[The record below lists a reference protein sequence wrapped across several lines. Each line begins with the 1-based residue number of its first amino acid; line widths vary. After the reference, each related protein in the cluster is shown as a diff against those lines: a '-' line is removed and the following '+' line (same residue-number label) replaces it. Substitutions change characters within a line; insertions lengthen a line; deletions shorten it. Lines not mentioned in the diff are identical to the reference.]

1 MLIAKRIFLVVIVFQ
16 FALFSGA
23 CTKSAKE
30 KRGGVEGDVTTIPDD
45 APKVV
50 FLGDS
55 ISAGLHLSAEEAFP
69 AVLER
74 RFAAS
79 PTPFRLINAGV
90 SGDTTAGGVRRLD
103 WLLDQNPDVIVVEL
117 GANDGLRGVDADEIE
132 KNLREI
138 VRRAKAADVKVLILG
153 MKLPPNYGLPYTAK
167 FEALY
172 EKIADDEDVP
182 LVPYFMKGVA
192 GDPTKN
198 LEDGI
203 HPTEKGHEMLADNVE
218 DALSKVL
225 EGL

>member
-1 MLIAKRIFLVVIVFQ
+1 MTTAHRLICALIVIPL
-16 FALFSGA
+16 ALISGA
-23 CTKSAKE
+23 CSKSAKE
-30 KRGGVEGDVTTIPDD
+30 KRGGAVGDVATIPDD

-55 ISAGLHLSAEEAFP
+55 ISAGLHLSADEAFP
-69 AVLER
+69 AILER

-79 PTPFRLINAGV
+79 PNPFRLINAGI

-103 WLLDQNPDVIVVEL
+103 WLLEQNPAIVVVEL
-117 GANDGLRGVDADEIE
+117 GANDGLRGVETDEIE
-132 KNLREI
+132 KNLRDI
-138 VRRAKAADVKVLILG
+138 VKRSKAAGAKVLLLG

-167 FEALY
+167 FEGLY
-172 EKIADDEDVP
+172 EKVADDEDVP

-192 GDPTKN
+192 GDPSLN

-203 HPTEKGHEMLADNVE
+203 HPTEKGHEILADNVE

-225 EGL
+225 ESL